1 MKWLE
6 KVAEHHEDYLE
17 IVRKFGEQFLAEDI
31 VQEMYSKLS
40 KYCTPEKIIR
50 KDGQVNKSY
59 VYFVLRNL
67 FLDYQKEKNKH
78 RKVNIDDLPNLGV
91 SYDYVSEPKGYAT
104 ILAKLEKESKNWHYF
119 HEGIFK
125 IYLYSGMS
133 IRKMSEET
141 HISCKTIFESIK
153 YCKQQLREN
162 VGEDYEDY
170 RNEDYELL

>member
-31 VQEMYSKLS
+31 VQEMYIKLS

-78 RKVNIDDLPNLGV
+78 WNQCFNTIKAIGKGTAIVLGTIVATYGLSMLLWGEGVVDD
-91 SYDYVSEPKGYAT
+91 SYYGFADDGLCPRQALT
-104 ILAKLEKESKNWHYF
+104 W
-119 HEGIFK
+119 
-125 IYLYSGMS
+125 
-133 IRKMSEET
+133 
-141 HISCKTIFESIK
+141 
-153 YCKQQLREN
+153 
-162 VGEDYEDY
+162 GEDNDG
-170 RNEDYELL
+170 